1 MATRSYT
8 STEIRGFYDHAHKIV
23 WSGLLNGDDGDP
35 VAVPGAALKTIQFTG
50 TFGVG
55 GTIVLEGSVDGTNYV
70 TLTDLQGNN
79 ISKTAA
85 ALEGVQEFVFY
96 VRPRVTAGDGS
107 TDLAAHLAIKR
118 V

>member
-8 STEIRGFYDHAHKIV
+8 STEIRGFYDHAHKIT
-23 WSGLLNGDDGDP
+23 WTGLLNGDDGDP
-35 VAVPGAALKTIQFTG
+35 VSVPGAFLKTIQFNG

-70 TLTDLQGNN
+70 QLTDLQGNN
-79 ISKTAA
+79 ISKTSS
-85 ALEGVQEFVFY
+85 ALEGVQEFVLF

-107 TDLAAHLAIKR
+107 TDLKAYLAIKR